1 MMNFEMILKLSQAE
15 LKDALTKEL
24 RNNGYT
30 VTSKDGFLYAPGSIP
45 VLLVAHLDTVHQCA
59 PEIICYSNDRRYIM
73 SPQGIGG
80 DDRAGVYM
88 ILQIIQQAKCHVLFC
103 EDEEIG
109 GIGASK
115 FIKSKIPLPVY
126 YIIEVDRQG
135 DNDAVY
141 YRCDN
146 PEFTTFVDEFGFQS
160 AHGSFSDISIIA
172 PHYGIAAVN
181 ISSGYY
187 NAHRTHEYIDMNAV
201 QHNISRIVKMVNA
214 EYGPFKY
221 IDWQVNARKSK
232 QCSIFDMPPE
242 DDGSKYLMPLPSHA
256 RLFVSDCEMPD
267 KSGYLMDK
275 DNIIYFYSAE
285 LQAAVESLNSYACDS
300 SGKEIRFSFMNAKQ
314 TMILS
319 CEDALKQL
327 TA

>member
-1 MMNFEMILKLSQAE
+1 MMDFEMILKLSQAE
-15 LKDALTKEL
+15 LKEALTKDL
-24 RNNGYT
+24 QNNGYT
-30 VTSKDGFLYAPGSIP
+30 VTSKDGFLYAPGSVP

-187 NAHRTHEYIDMNAV
+187 NAHRTHEYIDLNAV
-201 QHNISRIVKMVNA
+201 HHNISRIVEMVNA

-221 IDWQVNARKSK
+221 IDWQVNAKKSK
-232 QCSIFDMPPE
+232 Q
-242 DDGSKYLMPLPSHA
+242 
-256 RLFVSDCEMPD
+256 
-267 KSGYLMDK
+267 
-275 DNIIYFYSAE
+275 
-285 LQAAVESLNSYACDS
+285 
-300 SGKEIRFSFMNAKQ
+300 
-314 TMILS
+314 
-319 CEDALKQL
+319 
-327 TA
+327 

>member
-1 MMNFEMILKLSQAE
+1 MMDFEMILKLSQAE
-15 LKDALTKEL
+15 LKEALQKEL
-24 RNNGYT
+24 QSAGYT
-30 VTSKDGFLYAPGSIP
+30 VTSKDGFLYAPGSVP

-59 PEIICYSNDRRYIM
+59 PEIICYSSDRRYIM

-103 EDEEIG
+103 EDEKIG
-109 GIGASK
+109 GVGASK

-135 DNDAVY
+135 ANDAVY

-146 PEFTTFVDEFGFQS
+146 PEFTTFVDEFGFQC

-221 IDWQVNARKSK
+221 INWQVNAKKSK

-256 RLFVSDCEMPD
+256 RLFVSDCEMPE

-300 SGKEIRFSFMNAKQ
+300 SGKEIRFSFMNAKR

-319 CEDALKQL
+319 CEDALQKL

>member
-1 MMNFEMILKLSQAE
+1 MMDFEMILKLPQAE
-15 LKDALTKEL
+15 LKEALQKEL
-24 RNNGYT
+24 QSAGYT
-30 VTSKDGFLYAPGSIP
+30 VTSKDGFLYAPGTVP
-45 VLLVAHLDTVHQCA
+45 VLLVAHLDTVHEKA
-59 PEIICYSNDRRYIM
+59 PSIICYSKDNRVLM

-88 ILQIIQQAKCHVLFC
+88 ILEIIKQANCHILFC

-109 GIGASK
+109 GIGAKK
-115 FIKSKIPLPVY
+115 FVKSNLPLPVY
-126 YIIEVDRQG
+126 YIIELDRQG
-135 DNDAVY
+135 HNDAVY
-141 YRCDN
+141 YHCNN
-146 PEFTTFVDEFGFQS
+146 PEFTTFVDEFGFEKKQ
-160 AHGSFSDISIIA
+160 GTFSDISVIA

-187 NAHRTHEYIDMNAV
+187 NAHRTHEYIDLNAV

-221 IDWQVNARKSK
+221 IDWQVNAKKAK

-242 DDGSKYLMPLPSHA
+242 GDNIKYLMPLPSHA
-256 RLFVSDCEMPD
+256 RLFVSGCEMPD

-300 SGKEIRFSFMNAKQ
+300 SGKEIRFSFMNAKR

-319 CEDALKQL
+319 FEDALQKL

>member
-1 MMNFEMILKLSQAE
+1 MMDIEMILKLSQAD
-15 LKDALTKEL
+15 LKDALAKEL
-24 RNNGYT
+24 QNNGYT
-30 VTSKDGFLYAPGSIP
+30 VTSKDGFLYAPGSVP
-45 VLLVAHLDTVHQCA
+45 VLLVAHFDTVHQCA

-88 ILQIIQQAKCHVLFC
+88 ILQILQQTKCYVLFC

-115 FIKSKIPLPVY
+115 FIKSNIPLPVY

-141 YRCDN
+141 YQCDN

-201 QHNISRIVKMVNA
+201 QHNIARIVEMVNA

-221 IDWQVNARKSK
+221 IDWQVNAKKSK
-232 QCSIFDMPPE
+232 QCSIFDMSPE
-242 DDGSKYLMPLPSHA
+242 DESSKYLMPLPSHA
-256 RLFVSDCEMPD
+256 RLFVSDCEMPEN
-267 KSGYLMDK
+267 SGYLMDK

-300 SGKEIRFSFMNAKQ
+300 SGKEIRFSFMNARR

-319 CEDALKQL
+319 CEEALQKL